1 MSVYSGGRGAGAF
14 SEVDAGAGGVFWGAG
29 VDLELYV
36 ESFYPC
42 ASLRALQ
49 LAFGVETTADAVTR

>member
-29 VDLELYV
+29 VDMELYV
-36 ESFYPC
+36 ESFPYVGGGGGSGIGGG
-42 ASLRALQ
+42 AG
-49 LAFGVETTADAVTR
+49 GVGSIAGG